1 MSSNI
6 SFIAIPMAPRNIQIA
21 IKPAVVH
28 ISQAAKDIIISV
40 IFHSGA
46 KHSGPIVN
54 PFIKIA
60 EGRSRTYAYSFGDYS
75 ATVTLPLH
83 SRVSC

>member
-1 MSSNI
+1 MFDIHIGTMSNAMEKS
-6 SFIAIPMAPRNIQIA
+6 IASTLMIA
-21 IKPAVVH
+21 LAMKKNNTNTT
-28 ISQAAKDIIISV
+28 SLS
-40 IFHSGA
+40 S
-46 KHSGPIVN
+46 IVN